1 MNYSRSQVLG
11 STFRVRDKEK
21 NETLNP
27 VEDPV

>member
-21 NETLNP
+21 NETFEP
-27 VEDPV
+27 VNDY